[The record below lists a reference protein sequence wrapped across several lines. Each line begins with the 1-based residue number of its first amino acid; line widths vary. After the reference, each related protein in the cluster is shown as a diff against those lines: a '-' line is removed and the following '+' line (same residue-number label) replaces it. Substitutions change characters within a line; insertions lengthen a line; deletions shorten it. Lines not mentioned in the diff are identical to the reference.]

1 MDTMEALLTRRSIR
15 KYRPEPVSIEDLKEI
30 LAAGATAPS
39 AVNMQHWYFVAVQDP
54 AALEEV
60 KAIMGGVV
68 EKFQPVL
75 EERFSRHPEQIGITN
90 RFLSTLGGA
99 PVCLLV
105 FMLKPDYPDLSL
117 GTVYRNLSL
126 FAEEGDAMSV
136 GVFRG
141 QERFDARTEP
151 HAHLHCAQ
159 CGRVI
164 DVPLPGEPETQLCAL
179 AQSVTDAQ
187 VLGCSIT
194 FTGLCKTCQQADKGS
209 ASE

>member
-1 MDTMEALLTRRSIR
+1 MEARHNKSKQRQAIFDLLCASR
-15 KYRPEPVSIEDLKEI
+15 EH
-30 LAAGATAPS
+30 PS
-39 AVNMQHWYFVAVQDP
+39 AEM
-54 AALEEV
+54 
-60 KAIMGGVV
+60 I
-68 EKFQPVL
+68 
-75 EERFSRHPEQIGITN
+75 FS
-90 RFLSTLGGA
+90 A
-99 PVCLLV
+99 
-105 FMLKPDYPDLSL
+105 LKPDYPSLSL

-141 QERFDARTEP
+141 QERFEARTEP

-159 CGRVI
+159 CGLVI

-179 AQSVTDAQ
+179 AQSATDAK

>member
-1 MDTMEALLTRRSIR
+1 M
-15 KYRPEPVSIEDLKEI
+15 
-30 LAAGATAPS
+30 
-39 AVNMQHWYFVAVQDP
+39 
-54 AALEEV
+54 
-60 KAIMGGVV
+60 
-68 EKFQPVL
+68 
-75 EERFSRHPEQIGITN
+75 
-90 RFLSTLGGA
+90 
-99 PVCLLV
+99 
-105 FMLKPDYPDLSL
+105 
-117 GTVYRNLSL
+117 YRNLSL

-159 CGRVI
+159 CGLVI

-179 AQSVTDAQ
+179 AQSATDAQ

>member
-1 MDTMEALLTRRSIR
+1 MRYSKQRELVLQKVEQLCDHPTAE
-15 KYRPEPVSIEDLKEI
+15 EI
-30 LAAGATAPS
+30 FDLAARECPG
-39 AVNMQHWYFVAVQDP
+39 
-54 AALEEV
+54 
-60 KAIMGGVV
+60 
-68 EKFQPVL
+68 
-75 EERFSRHPEQIGITN
+75 
-90 RFLSTLGGA
+90 
-99 PVCLLV
+99 
-105 FMLKPDYPDLSL
+105 LSL

-141 QERFDARTEP
+141 QERFDARTNP
-151 HAHLHCAQ
+151 HAHLHCVQ

-164 DVPLPGEPETQLCAL
+164 DVPLPGEPEAQLCAL
-179 AQSVTDAQ
+179 AQGVTDAQ